1 MVTEMKARILW
12 VEGKRAEGP
21 SFIPGVKKKGYSIE
35 TVETGNEAL
44 ARLSD
49 FDPDLVLVNVPSMRT
64 TGKRIIRS
72 LHEKAQGVPLLVILG
87 NGQPSAGLPADAVL
101 VLPFTVRKL
110 LNRIA
115 PLLPGDGGD
124 LLHIGPIRL
133 DMQRKRVRCQGR
145 EVSLT
150 PRLALLLKTFM
161 EHAGEALERERL
173 FREVWNTEYTAD
185 TRTLD
190 VHISWLREAI
200 EENPRHPRFLKTI
213 RGVGYRLDA

>member
-1 MVTEMKARILW
+1 MKARILW
-12 VEGKRAEGP
+12 VEGKRAESP

-35 TVETGNEAL
+35 TVVTGNEAL

-49 FDPDLVLVNVPSMRT
+49 FDPDLVLINIPSMRT
-64 TGKRIIRS
+64 TGKRIVRS
-72 LHEKAQGVPLLVILG
+72 LREKAKGVPLLVILE
-87 NGQPSAGLPADAVL
+87 NGQPSAGLPADAIL

-110 LNRIA
+110 LNRIV

-124 LLHIGPIRL
+124 LLHVGPIRL

-145 EVSLT
+145 EATLT
-150 PRLALLLKTFM
+150 PRMAVLLKTFM

>member
-1 MVTEMKARILW
+1 MKARILW
-12 VEGKRAEGP
+12 VEGKRAESP
-21 SFIPGVKKKGYSIE
+21 SFIPGVKKKDYSIE

-49 FDPDLVLVNVPSMRT
+49 FDPDLVLINIPSMRT
-64 TGKRIIRS
+64 TGKRIVRS
-72 LHEKAQGVPLLVILG
+72 LREKAKGVPLLVILE
-87 NGQPSAGLPADAVL
+87 NGQPSAGLPADAIL

-110 LNRIA
+110 LNRIV

-124 LLHIGPIRL
+124 LLHVGPIRL

-145 EVSLT
+145 EASLT

>member
-1 MVTEMKARILW
+1 MKARILW
-12 VEGKRAEGP
+12 VEGKRAESP

-35 TVETGNEAL
+35 TVVTGNEAL

-49 FDPDLVLVNVPSMRT
+49 FDPDLVLVNIPSMRT
-64 TGKRIIRS
+64 TGKRIVRS
-72 LHEKAQGVPLLVILG
+72 LREKAKGVPLLVILE
-87 NGQPSAGLPADAVL
+87 NGQPSAGLPADAIL

-110 LNRIA
+110 LNRIV

-124 LLHIGPIRL
+124 LLHVGPIRL

-145 EVSLT
+145 EATLT

-213 RGVGYRLDA
+213 RGMGYRLDAV